1 MRRITLVKKVLADG
15 SPCRKCREVEARMA
29 KNGHDAWID
38 RVLVADEREPDS
50 PGWAIARAHG
60 VDRAPFFVVEENGA
74 TRIYTVYLKFV
85 REVSRTARPEL
96 KVLAAALEA
105 NPEGRP
111 A

>member
-29 KNGHDAWID
+29 KNGHAAWVD
-38 RVLVADEREPDS
+38 RVVVADEREPES
-50 PGWAIARAHG
+50 TGWQLAQEHG
-60 VDRAPFFVVEENGA
+60 VNTAPFFVVEENGQ

-85 REVSRTARPEL
+85 REVLRSGAPEL
-96 KVLAAALEA
+96 STLARTLEL
-105 NPEGRP
+105 NP